1 MQSMSRQVVWV
12 SQLPRYVIVYGHG
25 LYINMYLCT
34 CRMFQ
39 TANALP
45 VQSAKS
51 ATKTVAYVAAR
62 LALMAKNATNVRVGS
77 MAFHLVNHA
86 NATQVDQE
94 MVTSVM
100 PKLVNVNASQG
111 SQVITAPNVD

>member
-1 MQSMSRQVVWV
+1 MENRASARFGQILKGGARK
-12 SQLPRYVIVYGHG
+12 QLSFRSVY
-25 LYINMYLCT
+25 
-34 CRMFQ
+34 
-39 TANALP
+39 ALR
-45 VQSAKS
+45 VHSAK
-51 ATKTVAYVAAR
+51 TAR

-77 MAFHLVNHA
+77 TAFHLVNHA

-100 PKLVNVNASQG
+100 PKLVNVIASQG

>member
-1 MQSMSRQVVWV
+1 
-12 SQLPRYVIVYGHG
+12 
-25 LYINMYLCT
+25 MYLCT

-51 ATKTVAYVAAR
+51 ATKTAAYVAAR

-77 MAFHLVNHA
+77 TAFHLVNHA

-100 PKLVNVNASQG
+100 PKLVNVIASQG

>member
-1 MQSMSRQVVWV
+1 MA
-12 SQLPRYVIVYGHG
+12 H
-25 LYINMYLCT
+25 
-34 CRMFQ
+34 
-39 TANALP
+39 
-45 VQSAKS
+45 
-51 ATKTVAYVAAR
+51 VAAR

-77 MAFHLVNHA
+77 TAFHLVNHA

-111 SQVITAPNVD
+111 SQVVTAPNVD